1 MKIAVRYQSRGG
13 NTRGMAEIIA
23 KMAGVTAEPVYV
35 PLTEKVDLV

>member
-23 KMAGVTAEPVYV
+23 KIEMSQVQ
-35 PLTEKVDLV
+35 